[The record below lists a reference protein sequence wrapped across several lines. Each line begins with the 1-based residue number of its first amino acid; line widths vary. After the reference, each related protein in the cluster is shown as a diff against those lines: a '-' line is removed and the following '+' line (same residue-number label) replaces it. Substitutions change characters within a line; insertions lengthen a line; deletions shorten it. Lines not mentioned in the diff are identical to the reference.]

1 MSRGPQ
7 AAILGLAAVAG
18 CSAENEVVFTISGD
32 APGAVV
38 LFARAVDDAGSP
50 TKVYSAGDADHPVK
64 LPATIYVSLSQTRR
78 VGVVVWLA
86 DGAGTIVA
94 QGRTESCVELAASG
108 KYTVTLA
115 PAPDGWSPAIADG
128 CRCDPAEPL
137 GAMCP
142 TSPPPPPGP
151 DAGSPVET
159 PLDAAADAEPIPDA
173 AVDLP
178 ADGPTAD
185 AARDAGADRPADAAP
200 DAARD
205 AAPDV
210 GRDAAPDLSTDLS
223 SGADLAPVTVPS
235 ALFGFEMAAPDW
247 TSTDTTIMR
256 DTGVRTEGAA
266 SLAFTTAGTTTLR
279 SRSFA
284 TKGLNA
290 TGTRISVDL
299 FVNEQQSGAANTEM
313 WVDCESASVFGVY
326 LGYKALAALKAPAWT
341 SLTYKMP
348 PAVMSAFAGD
358 FADCQVW
365 FQLAGKGLFRYDRMG
380 FAP

>member
-1 MSRGPQ
+1 MSQRPQ
-7 AAILGLAAVAG
+7 AAFLALAAVAG
-18 CSAENEVVFTISGD
+18 CSSEDQVVFTISGD

-38 LFARAVDDAGSP
+38 LFARVVDDVGSP
-50 TKVYSAGDADHPVK
+50 TKVYSAGDADHPVS

-78 VGVVVWLA
+78 VGLVVWLA
-86 DGAGTIVA
+86 DGAGSIVA

-142 TSPPPPPGP
+142 TSPPAPTGP
-151 DAGSPVET
+151 DAGAPVES
-159 PLDAAADAEPIPDA
+159 PLDAAADGEAISDA

-185 AARDAGADRPADAAP
+185 AAPDAARDAGADRPA

-210 GRDAAPDLSTDLS
+210 GRDAAPDRSSDLS
-223 SGADLAPVTVPS
+223 GGADLSMVTVPS
-235 ALFGFEMAAPDW
+235 PLFGFEMTAPDW
-247 TSTDTTIMR
+247 SSADTPLMR
-256 DTGVRTEGAA
+256 DTDVRTEGAA
-266 SLAFTTAGTTTLR
+266 ALAFTTPGTTTLR

-284 TKGLNA
+284 TKPLNWS
-290 TGTRISVDL
+290 GGRISVDL
-299 FVNEQQSGAANTEM
+299 FVNEKQVGDANTEM
-313 WVDCESASVFGVY
+313 WVDCETAGVFGVY
-326 LGYKALAALKAPAWT
+326 IGYKALAALKAPAWT
-341 SLTYKMP
+341 SLTYRL
-348 PAVMSAFAGD
+348 PAEVLQALGGEFE
-358 FADCQVW
+358 DCQVW